1 MQEVE
6 AKQAQ
11 PVSQQ
16 LSPKHGNMQRISSAA
31 DAVSVRGQQQIL
43 RLFRVEALRVG
54 EDAFHLV
61 ENDAFDDDW

>member
-1 MQEVE
+1 
-6 AKQAQ
+6 
-11 PVSQQ
+11 
-16 LSPKHGNMQRISSAA
+16 MQRISSAA

-61 ENDAFDDDW
+61 ENDAFDDDR